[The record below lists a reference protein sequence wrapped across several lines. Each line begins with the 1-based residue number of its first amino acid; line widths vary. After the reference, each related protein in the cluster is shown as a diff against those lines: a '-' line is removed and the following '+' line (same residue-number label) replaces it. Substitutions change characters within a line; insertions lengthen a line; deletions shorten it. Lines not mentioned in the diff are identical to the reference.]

1 VCLLQGIGEVIA
13 KKDVPKI
20 LLLNGSHDRETSVSM
35 DHGGLMTATDVVKAV
50 AAALNR
56 DYGSLQTQ
64 LQNPTSAYVT
74 AVLIPSGGAITADSN
89 ALAALGIR
97 WPLSTAPCLG
107 PQEIPECVHVLFW
120 RVPCG

>member
-1 VCLLQGIGEVIA
+1 VCPLQGVGDLIA
-13 KKDVPKI
+13 RRDVPKI
-20 LLLNGSHDRETSVSM
+20 LLLNGSHDRETSASM

-50 AAALNR
+50 ASALNR

-74 AVLIPSGGAITADSN
+74 AVLIPRGGAISADGN

-97 WPLSTAPCLG
+97 
-107 PQEIPECVHVLFW
+107 
-120 RVPCG
+120 